1 MATQLS
7 KVGKAT
13 RKFSASR
20 APGVG
25 KGNRIEVEKNVAP
38 SQWGRRLARLVG
50 EKFGVQMV
58 ENQAK
63 NEGTHKGRDI
73 VIKCAK
79 SLMPPVSVLIE
90 VLERI
95 DDLWAV
101 YLMPEGHAEV
111 WSVTNKQV
119 REYSYFTHGANVQK
133 RAEIYYRRI
142 TPIGKKIGE
151 LTISEVESCRIP

>member
-1 MATQLS
+1 MATPA
-7 KVGKAT
+7 KKNGKAT
-13 RKFSASR
+13 REYSAPR

-25 KGNRIEVEKNVAP
+25 KGKRIEVEKNVAP

-58 ENQAK
+58 DNHAK
-63 NEGTHKGRDI
+63 NEGSHKGRDI

-79 SLMPPVSVLIE
+79 SLMPPVSVLID

-101 YLMPEGHAEV
+101 YLMPDGSAEV
-111 WSVTNKQV
+111 WSVSNKQV
-119 REYSYFTHGANVQK
+119 RDFSYFTHGANVQK

-142 TPIGKKIGE
+142 IPIGKKIGVMTE
-151 LTISEVESCRIP
+151 REVESCRIP